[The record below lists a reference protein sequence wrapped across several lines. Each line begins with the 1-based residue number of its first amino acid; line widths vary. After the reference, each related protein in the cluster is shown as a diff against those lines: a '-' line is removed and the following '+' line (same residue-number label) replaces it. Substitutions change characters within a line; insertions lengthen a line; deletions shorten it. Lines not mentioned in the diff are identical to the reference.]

1 MDIESRQ
8 EGRQRVVAV
17 AGRLDG
23 TWADHLTH
31 RLETELREGHHDL
44 VLDLQGVQYISSA
57 GVRVLLVVHRQIRQ
71 LDGRLRVRQ
80 PSDAVRKVLQL
91 TGLTSMID
99 APEDS
104 PAVEAPSGSWSA
116 SGPASDTAS
125 AGPAAPAAVHE
136 HLADGTRFQV
146 HELAD
151 AAMRLRLIGRPQA
164 LADCAFEAG
173 DSTPLALTADT
184 LAVGVGAF
192 GSGFEDCR
200 ELYGDFLAAAG
211 GAVVQ
216 PGGIGMRCDH
226 LLAEGAYVPEMQ
238 VLYSLVC
245 TGAFSRLL
253 RFEPAQAQQGGP
265 GGHSGASASLP
276 ASQAVGLEAL
286 IEQALSAVDAP
297 AACVLLVAESAGL
310 IGAGLRRSPAASGAA
325 GTRLTQFPQV
335 RDWLSLAVERLD
347 AGSTVVAVGVVA
359 EPASVPEPVR
369 AFLRPLHRETP
380 WHAHLH
386 AAPLRHRPLPRGRI
400 EPSRVVPPL
409 FNTGSA
415 STVLHL
421 LGDDRDPS
429 QIQESR
435 FVRGACW
442 VAPLDLSQVS
452 P

>member
-44 VLDLQGVQYISSA
+44 VLDLQGGQYISSA

-125 AGPAAPAAVHE
+125 AGPAALAAVHE

-151 AAMRLRLIGRPQA
+151 APMRLRLIGRPQA

-216 PGGIGMRCDH
+216 PGGIGMRWVDFFEE
-226 LLAEGAYVPEMQ
+226 AVKAG
-238 VLYSLVC
+238 
-245 TGAFSRLL
+245 
-253 RFEPAQAQQGGP
+253 RF
-265 GGHSGASASLP
+265 
-276 ASQAVGLEAL
+276 
-286 IEQALSAVDAP
+286 D
-297 AACVLLVAESAGL
+297 
-310 IGAGLRRSPAASGAA
+310 
-325 GTRLTQFPQV
+325 
-335 RDWLSLAVERLD
+335 
-347 AGSTVVAVGVVA
+347 
-359 EPASVPEPVR
+359 
-369 AFLRPLHRETP
+369 
-380 WHAHLH
+380 
-386 AAPLRHRPLPRGRI
+386 
-400 EPSRVVPPL
+400 
-409 FNTGSA
+409 
-415 STVLHL
+415 
-421 LGDDRDPS
+421 
-429 QIQESR
+429 
-435 FVRGACW
+435 
-442 VAPLDLSQVS
+442 
-452 P
+452 